1 MYIYIYTYVFM
12 YIYIYICIYVYIY
25 MFIPHVMYICKFMFG
40 YELQGIPIVFF
51 HGARNEWE
59 AYHRLSA
66 NAVEGLIASW
76 ERKSTVSMELWHLGT
91 IIGKHGKRWENPI
104 EMIEMEVSVWKNIG
118 KSTTNGSF

>member
-1 MYIYIYTYVFM
+1 
-12 YIYIYICIYVYIY
+12 

-59 AYHRLSA
+59 TYHRLSA

-76 ERKSTVSMELWHLGT
+76 ERKSTVSIELWHLGT
-91 IIGKHGKRWENPI
+91 IIGKHGKRWKKSNRNDRNGGFL
-104 EMIEMEVSVWKNIG
+104 SGKNIG

>member
-1 MYIYIYTYVFM
+1 
-12 YIYIYICIYVYIY
+12 
-25 MFIPHVMYICKFMFG
+25 MYICKFMFG

-91 IIGKHGKRWENPI
+91 IIGKHGKRWEYPI
-104 EMIEMEVSVWKNIG
+104 DMIEMEVSVWKNRKIND
-118 KSTTNGSF
+118 KWKFLARKTIYN